1 MVPSTYFRGRF
12 KTPFLLNASE
22 ESTQPLFP
30 LHRFRLRQWP
40 FTSSCLCRFPL
51 WPAVLR
57 RAGGV
62 APFFSPSWIWENSLY
77 CNCSQLQV
85 YKSAF
90 ESFLSLALLS
100 LFVSSF
106 SVLCFWFVSVVS
118 FPSKV
123 LFCILSIFQGLS
135 FLLHTDSSYFF
146 LPRCFLSFTTFWGS
160 TRGLYSHPVNVSII
174 LFPSVSLW
182 REQQPWTEEKRPGF
196 RLISQL
202 NRWPLTPLSL
212 SLSLRLFHSVCL
224 YRFIPRSHRG
234 QQFCF
239 LSFCNLSSWF
249 LSFFVNLRLICNI
262 SVIPSFLPLKHWD
275 REPQKS
281 QLKLVIVDLLIIFFL

>member
-118 FPSKV
+118 FSSKV
-123 LFCILSIFQGLS
+123 LFCIWVFS
-135 FLLHTDSSYFF
+135 
-146 LPRCFLSFTTFWGS
+146 RVFLSFYTLTHRVFFTKVFSLLHNFLRQYQGS
-160 TRGLYSHPVNVSII
+160 LLSPSKCVYHS
-174 LFPSVSLW
+174 FPLC
-182 REQQPWTEEKRPGF
+182 
-196 RLISQL
+196 
-202 NRWPLTPLSL
+202 LSL
-212 SLSLRLFHSVCL
+212 KGTAAMD
-224 YRFIPRSHRG
+224 RG
-234 QQFCF
+234 KTA
-239 LSFCNLSSWF
+239 W
-249 LSFFVNLRLICNI
+249 V
-262 SVIPSFLPLKHWD
+262 
-275 REPQKS
+275 
-281 QLKLVIVDLLIIFFL
+281 

>member
-100 LFVSSF
+100 LFVSRF

-135 FLLHTDSSYFF
+135 FLLHTDSSCFF
-146 LPRCFLSFTTFWGS
+146 FTKVFSLLHNFLRQYQGSLLSPSKCVYHSF
-160 TRGLYSHPVNVSII
+160 
-174 LFPSVSLW
+174 
-182 REQQPWTEEKRPGF
+182 
-196 RLISQL
+196 
-202 NRWPLTPLSL
+202 PLCLSL
-212 SLSLRLFHSVCL
+212 KGTAAMD
-224 YRFIPRSHRG
+224 RG
-234 QQFCF
+234 KTA
-239 LSFCNLSSWF
+239 W
-249 LSFFVNLRLICNI
+249 V
-262 SVIPSFLPLKHWD
+262 
-275 REPQKS
+275 
-281 QLKLVIVDLLIIFFL
+281 

>member
-100 LFVSSF
+100 LFVSRF
-106 SVLCFWFVSVVS
+106 SVLCFWFVSVVP

-135 FLLHTDSSYFF
+135 FLLHTDSSCFF
-146 LPRCFLSFTTFWGS
+146 YQGVFSP
-160 TRGLYSHPVNVSII
+160 
-174 LFPSVSLW
+174 
-182 REQQPWTEEKRPGF
+182 
-196 RLISQL
+196 SQL
-202 NRWPLTPLSL
+202 LRQYQGSLLSPSKCVYHSFPLCLSL
-212 SLSLRLFHSVCL
+212 KGTAAMD
-224 YRFIPRSHRG
+224 RG
-234 QQFCF
+234 KTA
-239 LSFCNLSSWF
+239 W
-249 LSFFVNLRLICNI
+249 V
-262 SVIPSFLPLKHWD
+262 
-275 REPQKS
+275 
-281 QLKLVIVDLLIIFFL
+281 

>member
-106 SVLCFWFVSVVS
+106 SVLCFWFVSVVP

-135 FLLHTDSSYFF
+135 FLLHTDSSCFF
-146 LPRCFLSFTTFWGS
+146 YQGVFSP
-160 TRGLYSHPVNVSII
+160 
-174 LFPSVSLW
+174 
-182 REQQPWTEEKRPGF
+182 
-196 RLISQL
+196 SQL
-202 NRWPLTPLSL
+202 LRQYQGSLLSPSKCVYHSFPLCLSL
-212 SLSLRLFHSVCL
+212 KGTAAMD
-224 YRFIPRSHRG
+224 RG
-234 QQFCF
+234 KTA
-239 LSFCNLSSWF
+239 W
-249 LSFFVNLRLICNI
+249 V
-262 SVIPSFLPLKHWD
+262 
-275 REPQKS
+275 
-281 QLKLVIVDLLIIFFL
+281 

>member
-1 MVPSTYFRGRF
+1 MIYCCKQACRELDHPHGWKDRLSNPTGHVGSFVYHLYFE
-12 KTPFLLNASE
+12 KTRSRLVRRSGSLYILSWKIQDPFLLNASE

-123 LFCILSIFQGLS
+123 LFCIWVFS
-135 FLLHTDSSYFF
+135 
-146 LPRCFLSFTTFWGS
+146 RVFLSFYTLTHRVFFTKVFSLLHNFLRQYQGS
-160 TRGLYSHPVNVSII
+160 LLSPSKCVYHS
-174 LFPSVSLW
+174 FPLC
-182 REQQPWTEEKRPGF
+182 
-196 RLISQL
+196 
-202 NRWPLTPLSL
+202 LSL
-212 SLSLRLFHSVCL
+212 KGTAAMD
-224 YRFIPRSHRG
+224 RG
-234 QQFCF
+234 KTA
-239 LSFCNLSSWF
+239 W
-249 LSFFVNLRLICNI
+249 V
-262 SVIPSFLPLKHWD
+262 
-275 REPQKS
+275 
-281 QLKLVIVDLLIIFFL
+281 